1 MKLEDSRKYLK
12 VIGVIVMIMGILSAL
27 FGVFV
32 WGGALPENVV
42 REAVQDNTEL
52 LKHSYY
58 TIRAVFGLGII
69 ISSFITIITGFM
81 MWGVAKSGR
90 NIIATFALTIFGC
103 VLGLAS
109 LITGDGLTVRMT
121 GVISVTIYILA
132 ALAIRRIAA
141 EVDQ

>member
-1 MKLEDSRKYLK
+1 MDTENSRKYLK
-12 VIGVIVMIMGILSAL
+12 AVGIVVMVMGILSAL
-27 FGVFV
+27 YGVFV

-42 REAVQDNTEL
+42 REAVQDNPEL

-109 LITGDGLTVRMT
+109 LIAGNGLADRMT

-132 ALAIRRIAA
+132 ALAIRRSAT

>member
-1 MKLEDSRKYLK
+1 MKLEDSKKYLK
-12 VIGVIVMIMGILSAL
+12 VVGAIVMIMGILSAL

-81 MWGVAKSGR
+81 MWIVAKSGQNPVAILSR
-90 NIIATFALTIFGC
+90 LSRSRFSDACWDLHRSSLATVSLTEW
-103 VLGLAS
+103 LAS
-109 LITGDGLTVRMT
+109 LASRSMF
-121 GVISVTIYILA
+121 
-132 ALAIRRIAA
+132 
-141 EVDQ
+141 

>member
-42 REAVQDNTEL
+42 REAVQDNPEL

-58 TIRAVFGLGII
+58 TIRAVFGLGVII
-69 ISSFITIITGFM
+69 ASFISIITGFM
-81 MWGVAKSGR
+81 MFIVAKSGR
-90 NIIATFALTIFGC
+90 NILATFILTILGC

-109 LITGDGLTVRMT
+109 LISGDGLTDKMT
-121 GVISVTIYILA
+121 GVISVTIYVLA

-141 EVDQ
+141 EVKE

>member
-12 VIGVIVMIMGILSAL
+12 VVGVIVMIMGILSAL

-69 ISSFITIITGFM
+69 ISSFITIVTGFM
-81 MWGVAKSGR
+81 M
-90 NIIATFALTIFGC
+90 
-103 VLGLAS
+103 
-109 LITGDGLTVRMT
+109 
-121 GVISVTIYILA
+121 
-132 ALAIRRIAA
+132 
-141 EVDQ
+141 